1 MLFFTHT
8 PIKRASGNNAIRLV
22 ALVIYCSLAAPHT
35 GYAAE
40 GQQTSTRIEVYSLNQ
55 NYWDIQPG
63 DTLGKIVHHLL
74 PHNPSKHSAL
84 KKDIVHLNPQAFV
97 NGNAELLL
105 AGKRLHLPGYMQQAD
120 SLVDPATTKVESYS
134 WGNIKR
140 QKSH

>member
-8 PIKRASGNNAIRLV
+8 SIKCAACNNVTNII
-22 ALVIYCSLAAPHT
+22 ALVIYCSLAASHT
-35 GYAAE
+35 SYAAGE
-40 GQQTSTRIEVYSLNQ
+40 QQTPKRIEVYSLNQ

-63 DTLGKIVHHLL
+63 DTLSNIVHHLL
-74 PHNPSKHSAL
+74 PNNPSKHSTL
-84 KKDIVHLNPQAFV
+84 KNEIVHLNPQAFV

-120 SLVDPATTKVESYS
+120 SIADPATTKVESYS

-140 QKSH
+140 QK